1 MRWSNLGKAAR
12 ASRAGALTAMFV
24 QRCGL
29 LWCIWPHDHRRHSH
43 THHPLLP
50 PLTLDQAIAPLIA
63 PANATLTHM
72 AATSVLPASQSLP
85 KMSGPAQKT
94 TLLVTT
100 FPGLDLP
107 RTLSI
112 PIETDARVRDALAAV
127 HARLPSDVGRSLIV
141 STTSGKLL
149 RASDDAPVTTL
160 CSTQATDFL
169 PLRIT
174 GRLCGGKGGFGSQLR
189 AAGGRMSSRKNRDQR
204 NQNGSN
210 RNLDGRR
217 LRTVDEAKRLAEY
230 LATKP
235 EMEQKEKDE
244 RRKRWEDVVAA
255 AEATEA
261 KIKSGKMGS
270 NQGRLD
276 AEYVESK
283 EAAEEKVRE
292 AVAKAMR
299 EQMLVDGPT
308 GSESDEDDEAGSGS
322 GEDRDESSQ
331 SPDEAAGPSKKEAA
345 GRSFFGWDED
355 DEYSSSEDE
364 GTDEKSLPAEPAV
377 EGKGKGKAT

>member
-1 MRWSNLGKAAR
+1 MRSAIKSWRCCQRITCER
-12 ASRAGALTAMFV
+12 AYCMQQLVHLPYNIVLNPRFSLHFTCRHLSSP
-24 QRCGL
+24 
-29 LWCIWPHDHRRHSH
+29 IWMAYDY
-43 THHPLLP
+43 
-50 PLTLDQAIAPLIA
+50 LIRYSLSCKED
-63 PANATLTHM
+63 NM
-72 AATSVLPASQSLP
+72 AATSVLPASQPLRSTGELP
-85 KMSGPAQKT
+85 QRT

-112 PIETDARVRDALAAV
+112 PIESDARVCDALAAV
-127 HARLPSDVGRSLIV
+127 HARLPADVGPSLIV

-149 RASDDAPVTTL
+149 RATDHAPVTEL
-160 CSTQATDFL
+160 CSAQATGFL

-308 GSESDEDDEAGSGS
+308 GSESDEEDGEGSES
-322 GEDRDESSQ
+322 GEERDESSQ
-331 SPDEAAGPSKKEAA
+331 SPDEVAGSSKQEAS

-364 GTDEKSLPAEPAV
+364 GTGAPVPAEPIV
-377 EGKGKGKAT
+377 EGKGKGKGKAT

>member
-1 MRWSNLGKAAR
+1 
-12 ASRAGALTAMFV
+12 
-24 QRCGL
+24 
-29 LWCIWPHDHRRHSH
+29 
-43 THHPLLP
+43 
-50 PLTLDQAIAPLIA
+50 LTLNKADITSPVAFVKLAD
-63 PANATLTHM
+63 TKM
-72 AATSVLPASQSLP
+72 AATTVLPATQPLRN
-85 KMSGPAQKT
+85 MSTKAQKT

-112 PIETDARVRDALAAV
+112 PIETTARVCDALTAV
-127 HARLPSDVGRSLIV
+127 HARLPSDVGPSLIV
-141 STTSGKLL
+141 STTSGKHL

-160 CSTQATDFL
+160 CSTQASDFL

-283 EAAEEKVRE
+283 EVAEEKVRE
-292 AVAKAMR
+292 AVLKAMR
-299 EQMLVDGPT
+299 QQMLVDGPT
-308 GSESDEDDEAGSGS
+308 GSESDEEDEEVSVS
-322 GEDRDESSQ
+322 GEERDESSH
-331 SPDEAAGPSKKEAA
+331 SPDEAAGASKKDA
-345 GRSFFGWDED
+345 GGRTFFGWDED

-364 GTDEKSLPAEPAV
+364 GADESVPAEPAV
-377 EGKGKGKAT
+377 EGKGKGKAA